1 VFSNSS
7 ENATIKGI
15 NIKNLFRLCSVL
27 KYKCLLACFNNR
39 TIDYDPPGNN
49 GWMRMTTMVALLV
62 VSSLPPR
69 IVKVLIRPEWSEPT
83 DLQANWYPQRGTRE
97 GDFTDPCY
105 CRRFFSVL
113 EYFEN
118 VLPLIACHAL
128 YKIRYYGLC
137 WELNHFLFCHIVR
150 SSRVY
155 IKYPNLNTFYKVK
168 TMRGYQYI
176 VPQCPSP
183 WWVMYQLKLIPVC
196 SLLCSDLYHHLIN
209 VM

>member
-1 VFSNSS
+1 MFSNSS
-7 ENATIKGI
+7 ENATIKRI
-15 NIKNLFRLCSVL
+15 NIQNLFRSFSVL

-39 TIDYDPPGNN
+39 TMDYDPPGNN
-49 GWMRMTTMVALLV
+49 GWTRMTTMVALLV

-83 DLQANWYPQRGTRE
+83 DLQAELVLPTRYKGRGLYL
-97 GDFTDPCY
+97 PLLLLSC
-105 CRRFFSVL
+105 FFFLL

-118 VLPLIACHAL
+118 VLPLIACHVL
-128 YKIRYYGLC
+128 YKIRYYGLR

-155 IKYPNLNTFYKVK
+155 IKYPNLNTLCKVK

-176 VPQCPSP
+176 VPQFPSP
-183 WWVMYQLKLIPVC
+183 
-196 SLLCSDLYHHLIN
+196 
-209 VM
+209 